1 LRETRLAKLDVLED
15 HKMRRLTSII
25 RWVRKL
31 RSSSLLLA
39 ALLALG
45 TTPGFSSS
53 PGSEKIQATYT
64 KDGNV
69 VRVTLIVYNYTTSP
83 EKQVLSQ
90 AFQEGQDRELA
101 TALSKTKA
109 AGSCS
114 ITGDL
119 GFDVAFIQ
127 MVVTPTGRQITFIA
141 NRPLQPDEVNP
152 SSDSQ
157 SFDLLVGQLDMN
169 DTDNTKS
176 TGFLYR
182 ASRLVI
188 DEQGDFHYD
197 LAGSPW
203 SMVNVLDSNWAPAL
217 AAHEA
222 PALAAHEAPAPAGHE
237 APAATGPLL
246 SSLP

>member
-1 LRETRLAKLDVLED
+1 
-15 HKMRRLTSII
+15 M
-25 RWVRKL
+25 
-31 RSSSLLLA
+31 LLA

-69 VRVTLIVYNYTTSP
+69 VRVTLIVYNYTASADL
-83 EKQVLSQ
+83 QVLSL
-90 AFQEGQDRELA
+90 AFQRGHDRELA
-101 TALSKTKA
+101 AVLSKTKA
-109 AGSCS
+109 AGHCS

-119 GFDVAFIQ
+119 SFDVAFIQ

-188 DEQGDFHYD
+188 DEQGEFHYD

-203 SMVNVLDSNWAPAL
+203 LMVNVLDSNWAPAL
-217 AAHEA
+217 AAHET
-222 PALAAHEAPAPAGHE
+222 
-237 APAATGPLL
+237 PAATGHPLL

>member
-1 LRETRLAKLDVLED
+1 MIRLA
-15 HKMRRLTSII
+15 TII
-25 RWVRKL
+25 RWACKL
-31 RSSSLLLA
+31 RSFSLLPA
-39 ALLALG
+39 ALLALAA
-45 TTPGFSSS
+45 TPGFSST
-53 PGSEKIQATYT
+53 PGSEKILATYT

-69 VRVTLIVYNYTTSP
+69 VRVTLTVYNYSTSADL
-83 EKQVLSQ
+83 QVLSL
-90 AFQEGQDRELA
+90 AFQRGHDRELA

-109 AGSCS
+109 AGLCS
-114 ITGDL
+114 ITGGL
-119 GFDVAFIQ
+119 SFDVAFIQ

-188 DEQGDFHYD
+188 DEQGEFHYD

-203 SMVNVLDSNWAPAL
+203 SMVNVLDSNWAPAQ
-217 AAHEA
+217 AAHEP
-222 PALAAHEAPAPAGHE
+222 PAE
-237 APAATGPLL
+237 TGQPLL

>member
-1 LRETRLAKLDVLED
+1 
-15 HKMRRLTSII
+15 MRRFTSII

-31 RSSSLLLA
+31 GPSSLLLA
-39 ALLALG
+39 AMFVFG
-45 TTPGFSSS
+45 VTPGFSSS

-69 VRVTLIVYNYTTSP
+69 VNVTLIVFNYTTSADL
-83 EKQVLSQ
+83 QVLSL
-90 AFQEGQDRELA
+90 AFQRGHDRELA
-101 TALSKTKA
+101 AVLSKTKA
-109 AGSCS
+109 AGHCS

-119 GFDVAFIQ
+119 SFDVAFIQ
-127 MVVTPTGRQITFIA
+127 MSVTPTGRQITFIA

-157 SFDLLVGQLDMN
+157 SFDLLVGQFDMN

-188 DEQGDFHYD
+188 DEQGEFHYD
-197 LAGSPW
+197 LAGNPW

-217 AAHEA
+217 A
-222 PALAAHEAPAPAGHE
+222 GQDT
-237 APAATGPLL
+237 PAATGPPLL